1 MDLNQLCPAV
11 PHRFWW
17 LLQGGTGRGGARP
30 PFCGAGRTSL
40 IPTHVWGINVQ
51 GSYCP
56 KTKEYP
62 FGSKLVLALNAPENI
77 QALEM
82 CFECLRTRRSKKS
95 HFSVNQFSGSLI
107 RGRGH
112 VAGREQFTKQKS
124 QNISAYLTYLPT
136 YLTWPTYNCETNDA

>member
-1 MDLNQLCPAV
+1 MNFFDFTPQFDAPY
-11 PHRFWW
+11 W
-17 LLQGGTGRGGARP
+17 GT
-30 PFCGAGRTSL
+30 
-40 IPTHVWGINVQ
+40 NVQ

-112 VAGREQFTKQKS
+112 VAGRELFTKQKS
-124 QNISAYLTYLPT
+124 QNISAYLTYLSA
-136 YLTWPTYNCETNDA
+136 YLSYLPDNTGMQNLNTTDKAHNI